1 MSLCYSLH
9 VAPPK
14 PTATGDPAPGE
25 KQQTWSPTT
34 ATLISGDR
42 DAVLVDALMTVAEA
56 RKLTDWIVATGKN
69 LTTIYITHGHGDH
82 FFGVSTV
89 LERFPDARVVAT
101 PRVVKA
107 MHEQVGPKVLDGF
120 WRPLFPDQIADRPV
134 VAEPLT
140 EPSFE
145 LEGEPLIPVELG
157 HSDTDNT
164 TALHIPSIGVVIAGD
179 AVYNDVHPYL
189 AESADGGMDA
199 WLVALEVI
207 EALDPHTVIAGH
219 KRHGADDGPHNI
231 TETRRYI
238 HDFASAARD
247 TGTALELYEQVLAQH
262 PDRVNPGVLW
272 NSARAAKG

>member
-9 VAPPK
+9 VAPGK
-14 PTATGDPAPGE
+14 PAVSGDLAPGE
-25 KQQTWSPTT
+25 KQRTWSPTT
-34 ATLISGDR
+34 ATLISGNR
-42 DAVLVDALMTVAEA
+42 EAVLVDALMTVAEA
-56 RKLTDWIVATGKN
+56 RKLTDWIAATGKH
-69 LTTIYITHGHGDH
+69 LTTIYVTHGHGDH
-82 FFGVSTV
+82 FFGASTV

-101 PRVVKA
+101 PRVVRA
-107 MHEQVGPKVLDGF
+107 MHEQVGPALLDGF

-140 EPSFE
+140 ESAFE

-164 TALHIPSIGVVIAGD
+164 TALHLPSIGVVIAGD

-189 AESADGGMDA
+189 AESADGGMEA
-199 WLVALEVI
+199 WLGALEII

-219 KRHGADDGPHNI
+219 KRPGADDGPHNI
-231 TETRRYI
+231 AETRRYI
-238 HDFASAARD
+238 QDFAAAARD
-247 TGTALELYEQVLAQH
+247 TGTALELYERVLAQH

-272 NSARAAKG
+272 RSARAVKG